1 VAQRRLDV
9 NQSAA
14 AEDLT
19 GRVLVV
25 DDDEDSRRLLAHLL
39 ERKGYSVVL
48 ADGGPAAISTL
59 ETVEVDVVVLD
70 VMMPIMDG
78 FAVCRELKKS
88 PDTASVPVI
97 LLTARDDMETRAT
110 GMKLGVSDFLAK
122 PVNKEELYVRIRTQL
137 EGRQRARDLEKA
149 QRRVDSIR

>member
-1 VAQRRLDV
+1 V
-9 NQSAA
+9 NPSAA
-14 AEDLT
+14 AEDLP

-59 ETVEVDVVVLD
+59 EKTEVDVVVLD

-88 PDTASVPVI
+88 PGTASVPVI

-149 QRRVDSIR
+149 QRRIDSIR

>member
-1 VAQRRLDV
+1 M
-9 NQSAA
+9 
-14 AEDLT
+14 
-19 GRVLVV
+19 V

-149 QRRVDSIR
+149 QKRVESIR

>member
-1 VAQRRLDV
+1 V
-9 NQSAA
+9 NETIAA
-14 AEDLT
+14 GELS

-48 ADGGPAAISTL
+48 ADGGAAALSAL
-59 ETVEVDVVVLD
+59 EKEDVDVVVLD

-88 PDTASVPVI
+88 PETASVPVI

-122 PVNKEELYVRIRTQL
+122 PVNKEELYVRVRTQI
-137 EGRQRARDLEKA
+137 EGRQRARQLEQT
-149 QRRVDSIR
+149 QRRVDSMS

>member
-1 VAQRRLDV
+1 M
-9 NQSAA
+9 
-14 AEDLT
+14 T

-59 ETVEVDVVVLD
+59 EKTEVDVVVLD
-70 VMMPIMDG
+70 VMMPVMDG

-88 PDTASVPVI
+88 QTTASVPVI

-110 GMKLGVSDFLAK
+110 GMKLGVSDFLEK

-137 EGRQRARDLEKA
+137 EGRQRARELEKA
-149 QRRVDSIR
+149 QKRVESL

>member
-1 VAQRRLDV
+1 MEDV
-9 NQSAA
+9 
-14 AEDLT
+14 T

-39 ERKGYSVVL
+39 ERKGYTVVL

-59 ETVEVDVVVLD
+59 ENTEVDVVVLD

-88 PDTASVPVI
+88 QNTASVPVI

-137 EGRQRARDLEKA
+137 EGRQRARELEKA
-149 QRRVDSIR
+149 ARRVDSL

>member
-1 VAQRRLDV
+1 M
-9 NQSAA
+9 S
-14 AEDLT
+14 

-39 ERKGYSVVL
+39 ERKGYSVML
-48 ADGGPAAISTL
+48 ADGGPAALSTL
-59 ETVEVDVVVLD
+59 EKEDVDVVVLD

-88 PDTASVPVI
+88 PGTASVPVI

-122 PVNKEELYVRIRTQL
+122 PVNKEELYVRVRTQID
-137 EGRQRARDLEKA
+137 GRRRARQLEQT
-149 QRRVDSIR
+149 QRRVDSMS

>member
-1 VAQRRLDV
+1 M
-9 NQSAA
+9 
-14 AEDLT
+14 
-19 GRVLVV
+19 V

-59 ETVEVDVVVLD
+59 EKTEVDVVVLD
-70 VMMPIMDG
+70 VMMPVMDG

-88 PDTASVPVI
+88 PTTASVPVI

-122 PVNKEELYVRIRTQL
+122 PVNKEELYARIRTQL
-137 EGRQRARDLEKA
+137 EGRQRGRELEKA
-149 QRRVDSIR
+149 QKRVDSL

>member
-1 VAQRRLDV
+1 V
-9 NQSAA
+9 NRQAA
-14 AEDLT
+14 AEDVT

-59 ETVEVDVVVLD
+59 ENTEVDVVVLD

-88 PDTASVPVI
+88 QSTASVPVI

-149 QRRVDSIR
+149 QRRVESL

>member
-1 VAQRRLDV
+1 M
-9 NQSAA
+9 
-14 AEDLT
+14 T

-59 ETVEVDVVVLD
+59 EKTEVDVVVLD
-70 VMMPIMDG
+70 VMMPVMDG

-88 PDTASVPVI
+88 QTTASVPVI

-137 EGRQRARDLEKA
+137 EGRQRARELEKA
-149 QRRVDSIR
+149 QKRVESL

>member
-1 VAQRRLDV
+1 V

-14 AEDLT
+14 AEDLP

-88 PDTASVPVI
+88 PGTASVPVI

-149 QRRVDSIR
+149 QRRADRIR

>member
-1 VAQRRLDV
+1 MK
-9 NQSAA
+9 
-14 AEDLT
+14 

-39 ERKGYSVVL
+39 ERKGYAVVL
-48 ADGGPAAISTL
+48 ADGGPAALSTL
-59 ETVEVDVVVLD
+59 EKTEVDVVVLD

-88 PDTASVPVI
+88 QATATVPVI

-149 QRRVDSIR
+149 QKRVESL

>member
-1 VAQRRLDV
+1 M
-9 NQSAA
+9 
-14 AEDLT
+14 T

-59 ETVEVDVVVLD
+59 EKTEVDVVVLD
-70 VMMPIMDG
+70 VMMPGMDG

-88 PDTASVPVI
+88 QTTASVPVI

-137 EGRQRARDLEKA
+137 EGRQRARELEKA
-149 QRRVDSIR
+149 QKRVESL